1 MRHSFI
7 RLVVNGLCLGL
18 VVLALLFSVLMLWEA
33 YGPGEPYYGRSTNRD
48 KWSDPRP
55 LLLAVDGGAAL
66 VVFGLRRLF
75 RRRS

>member
-1 MRHSFI
+1 MKKIYFYYFI
-7 RLVVNGLCLGL
+7 VISL
-18 VVLALLFSVLMLWEA
+18 LALILLFNLASLWEA
-33 YGPGEPYYGRSTNRD
+33 YGPGEPYYGRSTNMD